1 MLDKKVCGILI
12 VNGCECG
19 NVIFNDYKI
28 EECEDLICGDN
39 IIYYNIYLYND
50 GKMCY
55 FAEFKK
61 YVDVIGKLIYVDS
74 FK

>member
-1 MLDKKVCGILI
+1 MKNKKVGILI
-12 VNGCECG
+12 VNGVDSG

-28 EECEDLICGDN
+28 EECEDIFGGEN
-39 IIYYNIYLYND
+39 IIYFNIYLYND
-50 GKMCY
+50 GKTCY

-74 FK
+74 FQ